1 MVSLAFDARDAG
13 KRYDLMPFLSYS
25 FCFQGFL
32 IGPFFKYST
41 FHDAI
46 TNPYLSDLATAW
58 PAVKELTYVPLY
70 AVVHLVLKHYFPE
83 EHLLSSQ
90 YLHHPWGFW
99 YRMAY
104 TYPLLLWFRW
114 RFYIGWQIAVAGCV
128 AAGLGAY
135 PLDTAPRP
143 GQGPTTEGE
152 GKEWKV
158 ARPGTAI
165 DFTTVQQLH
174 VWELETMTKMAAG
187 IVHWNMTVQF
197 WMYHYVSRQFPW
209 RPYRC
214 ARRCMRHSLGVGT
227 LGMTNTG
234 GMHILPLSGKS

>member
-13 KRYDLMPFLSYS
+13 SSYDLLPFLSYS

-41 FHDAI
+41 YRDAI
-46 TNPYLSDLATAW
+46 TNPYLSDLATFG

-70 AVVHLVLKHYFPE
+70 AVIHLVLKHYFPE
-83 EHLLSSQ
+83 EQLLSSE
-90 YLHHPWGFW
+90 YLHHPWGIW
-99 YRMAY
+99 YRVAY

-128 AAGLGAY
+128 AGGLGAY
-135 PLDTAPRP
+135 PLATAPRP
-143 GQGPTTEGE
+143 GQGPTTEGK

-158 ARPGTAI
+158 AQPGTDI

-174 VWELETMTKMAAG
+174 VWELETMTTMAAG
-187 IVHWNMTVQF
+187 VVHWNLTVQF
-197 WMYHYVSRQFPW
+197 WMYHYISKQFPW

-214 ARRCMRHSLGVGT
+214 A
-227 LGMTNTG
+227 
-234 GMHILPLSGKS
+234 